1 MKRLTINIEDIYIKG
16 GPVQLTEVITSID
29 NSLQKLSQATEDA
42 TILVNKYSSSNK
54 GQQYRK
60 MASALEAL
68 SNRLYEASVDINS
81 MQNEIVNYQNKV
93 MRYEGMAESAVLP
106 NKITIERAHVEVDIA
121 DVKFELNE
129 MNEIKNGLNIYSATI
144 FYGMQD
150 IVRKKNDIGQIWLD
164 TQYKTFAEFIDELNM
179 DTLASVKTFGEYL
192 EYLEERIKAI
202 SN

>member
-16 GPVQLTEVITSID
+16 GPVHLTEVITSID

-54 GQQYRK
+54 GQQYQK
-60 MASALEAL
+60 MTSALAVL
-68 SNRLYEASVDINS
+68 SNRLYEASVDINN

-93 MRYEGMAESAVLP
+93 LRYEGQSESAVLP
-106 NKITIERAHVEVDIA
+106 NKITIERAHIEVDVA
-121 DVKFELNE
+121 DVKFELIE
-129 MNEIKNGLNIYSATI
+129 MNEIKNGLNSYSATI

-150 IVRKKNDIGQIWLD
+150 IVKQKNDIGQIWLD

-179 DTLASVKTFGEYL
+179 DTLMSVKTFGEYL
-192 EYLEERIKAI
+192 EYLEERIKAV